1 MSLLARPEKKSRA
14 EDKKITDRKRNLII
28 LIEKYLLDQGYV
40 ESVMKIEHETTIN
53 MENWEV
59 ADNIDLYMILCEYE
73 QFYEYKFGKE
83 PKLTKKLEEITG
95 LKRPPMGGKR
105 KTMGGT
111 STSKLGPSSKNGQA
125 NPSDKLPKILG
136 ALNNSKLDPNDPLGL
151 AIDGKTIEVPK
162 KKEEKAD
169 DEEYFM
175 NRVFHFP
182 HKFLNPINRS

>member
-83 PKLTKKLEEITG
+83 PKLTKKLEEISG

-105 KTMGGT
+105 KNTMGT
-111 STSKLGPSSKNGQA
+111 SASKLGPSSKNGTT
-125 NPSDKLPKILG
+125 DKLPKIPG

-175 NRVFHFP
+175 NRVRFNYP
-182 HKFLNPINRS
+182 QKFLNQNHRS